1 MSAEEFQVPPE
12 KKLRFRSTA
21 NVHYANE
28 NKVEDLLR
36 STDFNRKWDDS
47 RGTRKNEEVKKE
59 KG

>member
-1 MSAEEFQVPPE
+1 MSAEEREVLPE

-21 NVHYANE
+21 KIHYANE

-36 STDFNRKWDDS
+36 STEFRKKWDDN
-47 RGTRKNEEVKKE
+47 RGTRKIEEVKKE

>member
-1 MSAEEFQVPPE
+1 MSAEEREVLPE

-21 NVHYANE
+21 NIHYSNE

-36 STDFNRKWDDS
+36 STEFRKKWDDN
-47 RGTRKNEEVKKE
+47 RGTRKNEEMKKE

>member
-1 MSAEEFQVPPE
+1 MSAEEFQALPE

-36 STDFNRKWDDS
+36 SADFRRKWDDS